1 MDYFEVRGVPTAM
14 AQDGWWLSDASET
27 PRKLTGVSE
36 GPWLRILLLVVLI
49 ALADVLMWQVAAG
62 VSLAVFGIAMV
73 TAAILVVDP
82 KMNRRRLAI
91 CSMTALLSVLPIV
104 EIVQPLTVIL
114 LSVGIGLTLS
124 IIASYFNLQNYFLF
138 SALVP

>member
-1 MDYFEVRGVPTAM
+1 MDYFEVRDVPTAM

-27 PRKLTGVSE
+27 PRKRIGVSE
-36 GPWLRILLLVVLI
+36 GPWLRILLLVVLF

-73 TAAILVVDP
+73 TAAILVVEP

-104 EIVQPLTVIL
+104 EIVQPLTVII
-114 LSVGIGLTLS
+114 LSVGIALSFSMIAGLRTH
-124 IIASYFNLQNYFLF
+124 QFL
-138 SALVP
+138 